1 MSDVLRLNGCIR
13 VAFAAQHSDAG
24 RSPLPSSETVA
35 IPGNR
40 DVRRVMS
47 KVRRASTE
55 HSQDDLYP
63 RSIVGRMDLQQMRL
77 QGRQVR
83 SGERLVIEPRCS
95 LSPPGARNRDCYR

>member
-47 KVRRASTE
+47 KVRRTSPE
-55 HSQDDLYP
+55 RSQDDLYP

-83 SGERLVIEPRCS
+83 SGERLVTIPATSPLPPR
-95 LSPPGARNRDCYR
+95 SPGRSEL

>member
-1 MSDVLRLNGCIR
+1 MSDVLRLNGSIR

-24 RSPLPSSETVA
+24 RSPFPSSETVA

-55 HSQDDLYP
+55 RSQDDLYP

-77 QGRQVR
+77 QGRQGR
-83 SGERLVIEPRCS
+83 SGERLVTIPATSPLPPQSSGRSEP
-95 LSPPGARNRDCYR
+95 

>member
-1 MSDVLRLNGCIR
+1 MSDVLRLNGSIR

-24 RSPLPSSETVA
+24 RSPFPSSETVA

-55 HSQDDLYP
+55 RSQDDLYP
-63 RSIVGRMDLQQMRL
+63 RSIVGRMDVQQMRL
-77 QGRQVR
+77 QGDRYGREREIGNRAPLPPQSSGR
-83 SGERLVIEPRCS
+83 SEP
-95 LSPPGARNRDCYR
+95 